1 MNIITHIYMDVHISK
16 GLYFLM
22 LVAPYVRTNSA
33 SNLSPKPLTH

>member
-16 GLYFLM
+16 GLSFRM
-22 LVAPYVRTNSA
+22 LVPPSVRINSA